1 MGNSADTTDKRTVK
15 ISWWRLSRLSSL
27 SNVLFSIWCYRL
39 IRVGLAAVFLWA
51 GVAKLSDPQSFALV
65 IGAYG
70 LIPESLI
77 MPVAVGLPALEV
89 IAAIGLL
96 FDIRGS
102 LTIIAGLLVMFM
114 GILSYGIWLGLDID
128 CGCFGAGDPEG
139 QPHHG
144 LRSAIY
150 KDLLMM
156 AGVAYLYLWR
166 YRRSKRPVRLFEYL
180 PFFKR
185 VVNITR

>member
-1 MGNSADTTDKRTVK
+1 MGNSADTTAKRTVK
-15 ISWWRLSRLSSL
+15 ISGWPLSRLLSL
-27 SNVLFSIWCYRL
+27 RNGLFSIWPYRL

-51 GVAKLSDPQSFALV
+51 GVAKLLDPQSFAR
-65 IGAYG
+65 IIDAYG
-70 LIPESLI
+70 LVPEALI
-77 MPVAVGLPALEV
+77 MPVAVGLPTLEV
-89 IAAIGLL
+89 IAGIGLL

-102 LTIIAGLLVMFM
+102 LTIIAGLLVMFI
-114 GILSYGIWLGLDID
+114 GILAYGIWLGLDID

-139 QPHHG
+139 HPHHG
-144 LRSAIY
+144 LRSAVY

-166 YRRSKRPVRLFEYL
+166 YRRSERPVRLFECL

-185 VVNITR
+185 VVNKTR